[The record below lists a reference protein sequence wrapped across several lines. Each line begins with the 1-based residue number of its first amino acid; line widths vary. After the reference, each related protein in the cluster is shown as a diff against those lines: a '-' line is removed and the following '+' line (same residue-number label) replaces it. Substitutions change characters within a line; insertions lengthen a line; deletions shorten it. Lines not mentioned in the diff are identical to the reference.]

1 MGEPLP
7 ETIAAYIFLIAVAG
21 IYYLCALAL
30 DRKYKKKQ
38 VLNGREKLTLL
49 IGAIG
54 VCCITYGFYEPY
66 HLKETHREIISSKL
80 RPGQNLRI
88 AHLSDLHC
96 DRVQRVEGQVV
107 PLLQKI
113 KPDLIVFSGDAS
125 NNPKGE
131 ERFKKLFAEVA
142 KVAPLYCVVGNHDT
156 RAYHGDHT
164 STIKVKGEDWPGTLL
179 NGVGRHIKVKEV
191 PVYISGLGIDFE
203 NLYKPEKVPAD
214 EYGILLYHY
223 PMGMKL
229 AQQEQFDLF
238 CCGHTHGGQ
247 IRLPIYGAIVTEST
261 LGKKYDWGLY
271 QVGNTAVSVTCGV
284 GMTAL
289 PVRFLTPPEVAVL
302 DIHCK

>member
-1 MGEPLP
+1 MGEPLV
-7 ETIAAYIFLIAVAG
+7 EKIGAYIFLLAVSG
-21 IYYLCALAL
+21 ICYLCALAL
-30 DRKYKKKQ
+30 DKRYKKKQ
-38 VLNGREKLTLL
+38 VLNTREKLTLL
-49 IGAIG
+49 AGAIG
-54 VCCITYGFYEPY
+54 MCCIVYGIYEPY

-80 RPGQNLRI
+80 KPGQSLRI

-96 DRVQRVEGQVV
+96 DRVQRVEGQLV
-107 PLLQKI
+107 PLLEKI

-131 ERFKKLFAEVA
+131 ERFKRLFAEVA
-142 KVAPLYCVVGNHDT
+142 KIAPLYCVVGNHDT
-156 RAYHGDHT
+156 RAYRGDQT
-164 STIKVKGEDWPGTLL
+164 GPIKVKGEDWPGTLL
-179 NGVGRHIKVKEV
+179 NGVGRHIKVNEV
-191 PVYISGLGIDFE
+191 PVYISGLGVDFE
-203 NLYKPEKVPAD
+203 NLYKPEKVPEH

-229 AQQEQFDLF
+229 AQEEKFDLF

-247 IRLPIYGAIVTEST
+247 IRLPFYGAIVTEST

-271 QVGNTAVSVTCGV
+271 QVGKTAVSVTCGV